1 MLGYC
6 TLNVL
11 LFCRDFTRMKALLDK
26 GANPNIRNEK
36 TETALM
42 MAVEAYENT
51 LGNTIFV
58 PSGDTVENTRKRQQD
73 ICSIF
78 LELLLAAGAV
88 VNATDS
94 QGRTVWDYSRDSSE
108 HIRALFEK
116 YGATNLK

>member
-94 QGRTVWDYSRDSSE
+94 QGRTAWDYSRDSSE